1 MQDETAGP
9 CTYPHSDSPTLSTHA
24 LAASRG
30 QEGKRAKA
38 IITRAGVG
46 LKLGQ
51 RLWKCPVGKSI
62 ERPFRAGIML
72 GVGSLEKFPGTQAH
86 FQTIQVR
93 EE

>member
-24 LAASRG
+24 LAASQG

-38 IITRAGVG
+38 IITRAGMG

-51 RLWKCPVGKSI
+51 RL
-62 ERPFRAGIML
+62 
-72 GVGSLEKFPGTQAH
+72 
-86 FQTIQVR
+86 
-93 EE
+93 